1 MKNTLST
8 LMTIASLAIATI
20 TSART
25 LGPHKVIHDI
35 FATVEKEDIEHLYPI
50 SDKTGKRVRI
60 DWVLKGEAVFLK
72 QGSQVFVEI
81 SYPSEF
87 LDQVRV
93 EGYPKLL
100 WVSDE
105 ELD

>member
-1 MKNTLST
+1 MDCSPGFDQQIAKQRDTTKPLS
-8 LMTIASLAIATI
+8 S
-20 TSART
+20 R
-25 LGPHKVIHDI
+25 
-35 FATVEKEDIEHLYPI
+35 
-50 SDKTGKRVRI
+50 
-60 DWVLKGEAVFLK
+60 K